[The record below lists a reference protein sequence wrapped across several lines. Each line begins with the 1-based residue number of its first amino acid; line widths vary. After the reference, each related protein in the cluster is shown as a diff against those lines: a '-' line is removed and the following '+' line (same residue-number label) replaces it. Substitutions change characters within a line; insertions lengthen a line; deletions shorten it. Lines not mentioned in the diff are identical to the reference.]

1 VRRTRRDLS
10 NPKIKRVIAKE
21 IKGKSKTAF
30 PNRGGHSFFVKIF
43 KVTLYILILGFLGLA
58 IYSYLPRIFPSGI
71 KYMEQS
77 NTPASSPET
86 QLPQTSAGK
95 QPLTET
101 NQPAEA
107 AHSQQEFQPVLRK
120 TQVEVLNGAG
130 VDKIASRTTEYLRK
144 NNIDVVSIGNYTR
157 FNVRKTFILNRSGN
171 SEKVNEVARIL
182 GIPVDQI
189 QLKKDSSL
197 QLDATIVLGAD
208 YKKLNPFQKK

>member
-21 IKGKSKTAF
+21 IKGESKTAF
-30 PNRGGHSFFVKIF
+30 SHTGSHSVFVKFF

-71 KYMEQS
+71 KYVNQS
-77 NTPASSPET
+77 NTQSSSPET
-86 QLPQTSAGK
+86 QLPKTNEGK
-95 QPLTET
+95 QPLTGT
-101 NQPAEA
+101 NQTAEES
-107 AHSQQEFQPVLRK
+107 HSQQEFQAVPRK

-130 VDKIASRTTEYLRK
+130 VDKIASRTTEFLRK
-144 NNIDVVSIGNYTR
+144 NNIDVVSIGNYSR
-157 FNVRKTFILNRSGN
+157 FNVRKSFILNRSGN
-171 SEKVNEVARIL
+171 SEKVNEVAKIL
-182 GIPVDQI
+182 GIPADQI

>member
-21 IKGKSKTAF
+21 IKGESKTAF
-30 PNRGGHSFFVKIF
+30 PHTGGQSSFVKIF
-43 KVTLYILILGFLGLA
+43 KITLYLLILGFIGLA
-58 IYSYLPRIFPSGI
+58 IYSYLPRIFPPGI
-71 KYMEQS
+71 QYVDQS
-77 NTPASSPET
+77 KTPASSPET
-86 QLPQTSAGK
+86 QLPKTNAGE

-101 NQPAEA
+101 NQSAEA

-130 VDKIASRTTEYLRK
+130 VDKIASRTTEFLRK